1 VAEFLTMLPE
11 HHLPT
16 IREWQRATWDEE
28 RQRYA
33 ALKYLLTLRLVSAL
47 HEQGIG
53 LSYRYTARITTV
65 WSRELVEINARGT
78 QPRLATSALLM
89 RYVGEYQ
96 QRENIDLRSAAVL
109 ELLGLERGKRSA
121 VDDSPTRK
129 HAHIKGPP
137 LQRLLGWRDEILAHR
152 STAVSL
158 ASILAVQ
165 LIEGLECMGIRCE
178 TKSGERM
185 PTARIRGGRP
195 PTETDERTHSYDYQV
210 PVVLYGLCLQA
221 APKLG
226 IPSADRY
233 AVGRVITHL
242 IMESSRLSPTLL
254 QAEFTYGQAVANAR
268 RRQRESERAASEMVY
283 VERFLRLCKERAAR
297 DRWHR
302 SGGTGKAPASTVDD
316 HLGRT
321 VHGPNADRIAADR
334 VSRHADMREHRQ
346 DVARRSVR

>member
-1 VAEFLTMLPE
+1 VAEFLTVLPE
-11 HHLPT
+11 QHLPT

-33 ALKYLLTLRLVSAL
+33 ALKYLLTTRIVSAL
-47 HEQGIG
+47 HQHGIG
-53 LSYRYTARITTV
+53 LSYKYAARATTL

-78 QPRLATSALLM
+78 QPRLATSACFM
-89 RYVGEYQ
+89 RLVGEYQ
-96 QRENIDLRSAAVL
+96 QREGIDLRSAAVL

-129 HAHIKGPP
+129 HAHIKGLP
-137 LQRLLGWRDEILAHR
+137 LQRLLDWRDEILTQR
-152 STAVSL
+152 GTAVSL

-165 LIEGLECMGIRCE
+165 LIEGLERMGIRCE

-185 PTARIRGGRP
+185 PTARIRGGRS
-195 PTETDERTHSYDYQV
+195 PTETDDRTHSYDYQV
-210 PVVLYGLCLQA
+210 PVVLYGLCLEA

-242 IMESSRLSPTLL
+242 IMEASRLSPTLL
-254 QAEFTYGQAVANAR
+254 QAEFTYGQAVVNAR

-283 VERFLRLCKERAAR
+283 VERFLRLCKERTAR
-297 DRWHR
+297 DKWQRK
-302 SGGTGKAPASTVDD
+302 GGVGRPPASTIDD

-321 VHGPNADRIAADR
+321 VHGPDANRIAADR
-334 VSRHADMREHRQ
+334 ANRHADMREHRQ

>member
-1 VAEFLTMLPE
+1 
-11 HHLPT
+11 
-16 IREWQRATWDEE
+16 
-28 RQRYA
+28 
-33 ALKYLLTLRLVSAL
+33 
-47 HEQGIG
+47 
-53 LSYRYTARITTV
+53 
-65 WSRELVEINARGT
+65 
-78 QPRLATSALLM
+78 
-89 RYVGEYQ
+89 
-96 QRENIDLRSAAVL
+96 
-109 ELLGLERGKRSA
+109 
-121 VDDSPTRK
+121 VDDSPSRK

-137 LQRLLGWRDEILAHR
+137 LQRLLNWRDEILTHNG
-152 STAVSL
+152 TAVSL

-165 LIEGLECMGIRCE
+165 LIEGLERMGIRCD

-195 PTETDERTHSYDYQV
+195 PTETDDRTHSYDYQV

-242 IMESSRLSPTLL
+242 IMQASRLSPTLL

-268 RRQRESERAASEMVY
+268 RRQRESERAASERVY
-283 VERFLRLCKERAAR
+283 VERFLKLCKERAAR
-297 DRWHR
+297 DAWHR
-302 SGGTGKAPASTVDD
+302 KGGVGKPPASTVND

-321 VHGPNADRIAADR
+321 VYGPNADRIAADR

-346 DVARRSVR
+346 DVARRAVR

>member
-1 VAEFLTMLPE
+1 MLPE
-11 HHLPT
+11 HHLST

-33 ALKYLLTLRLVSAL
+33 ALKYLLTLRLVGAL

-78 QPRLATSALLM
+78 QPRLATSALLT
-89 RYVGEYQ
+89 RYVAEYQ
-96 QRENIDLRSAAVL
+96 EREGIDLRSAAVL
-109 ELLGLERGKRSA
+109 ELLELERGKRSA
-121 VDDSPTRK
+121 VNDSPSRK

-137 LQRLLGWRDEILAHR
+137 LQRLLGWREEILAH
-152 STAVSL
+152 SGAAVSL

-165 LIEGLECMGIRCE
+165 VIEGLECMGIRCE
-178 TKSGERM
+178 TKQGERM
-185 PTARIRGGRP
+185 PTAKIRGARP
-195 PTETDERTHSYDYQV
+195 PTEADDRTHSYDYQV
-210 PVVLYGLCLQA
+210 PVVLYGLCLEA

-226 IPSADRY
+226 IPSVDRY

-242 IMESSRLSPTLL
+242 IMEAGRLSPTLL

-268 RRQRESERAASEMVY
+268 RRQRELERVASERVY
-283 VERFLRLCKERAAR
+283 VERFLQLCRERAAR

-302 SGGTGKAPASTVDD
+302 KGGVGKPPPSTVDD

-334 VSRHADMREHRQ
+334 ASRHADMREHRQ